1 MAIDYGITARELV
14 KELGGDDNIINVT
27 HCATRLRFILKDT
40 EKVNSDKVR
49 RIPGVITTVIAGGQY
64 QVVIGNH
71 VKDAYEK
78 VLELVNIK
86 EGTVESSGQK
96 VGIVSRIID
105 VISSIFA
112 PFLYTLAACGIL
124 QGILGVLIATGLIH
138 ADMGTYKVLNFI
150 SWTAFTFL
158 PVLLYTLAAC
168 GILQGILGVLIAT
181 GLIHADMGTYKVL
194 NFISWTAFTFLPV
207 LIAITASKK
216 FKVNEFIAVVIAC
229 ALVSPDYISMVNSGE
244 ALSFLGIN
252 IQMLSYTSSVISI
265 ILAIWMASYVEQFFT
280 KILPTVIRNL
290 FTPMFTIAIM
300 VPLTLL
306 VFGPFGSTVGGAIGG
321 AYNFLYNL
329 SPIAAGVIVGG
340 VWQVL
345 VIFGV
350 HWGVFGP
357 FGSTVGGAIG
367 GAYNFLYNLS
377 PIAAGVIVGGVWQV
391 LVIFGVHWG
400 ITPVTVGNYATLGY
414 DTFTGLQASAVF
426 GQAGATLGVFLKAK
440 DKEMKQVSL
449 PAAITAIFG
458 ITEPAMYGVN
468 LRLKKPM
475 ICGCI
480 AGAIGGGIAGAFNA
494 YSWAYNMPGI
504 ATIPA
509 FFKEGYMSN
518 FIGYIISIIVSF
530 VIGVIL
536 TVVIG
541 FKEDQAEETKET
553 DTQAFEADVKTSS
566 NKVTL
571 SGVVKGKAVSLTS
584 VSDEVFA
591 SEAMGKGVGIMPSE
605 GKLYAPC
612 DGTVEALFPTHHA
625 IGLTSKDGVEVLLHI
640 GVNTVS
646 MEGKGFEAHVTQGKK
661 IKKGDLLITFS
672 MDAIKAAGYDTT
684 VMMVVTNTE
693 CYSEVVAHPGP
704 QNDLDQT
711 LLEIVK

>member
-158 PVLLYTLAAC
+158 PVL
-168 GILQGILGVLIAT
+168 
-181 GLIHADMGTYKVL
+181 
-194 NFISWTAFTFLPV
+194 
-207 LIAITASKK
+207 IAITASKK

-252 IQMLSYTSSVISI
+252 IQMLSYTSSVIPI

-340 VWQVL
+340 L
-345 VIFGV
+345 
-350 HWGVFGP
+350 
-357 FGSTVGGAIG
+357 
-367 GAYNFLYNLS
+367 
-377 PIAAGVIVGGVWQV
+377 WQV